1 MIAVL
6 KVISVCRQLIISS
19 LFSGLDLV
27 DNAFGA
33 FLFFNFIYF
42 AIFTRILWSRRSDLV
57 KDEMANLYTVIHL

>member
-1 MIAVL
+1 M
-6 KVISVCRQLIISS
+6 ISVCRKLIISP

-33 FLFFNFIYF
+33 FLFFNFFYF
-42 AIFTRILWSRRSDLV
+42 AIFTRILWSKRSDLV